1 MKIWIVCAAIVVS
14 LSTCKKSEKQ
24 PLAGS
29 DMSQIL
35 TLEEIE
41 KIIEAVPEQPAVQP
55 KKPRKLLVFSL
66 SWGYKHDAIAWG
78 REMFRIMAKKTGAF
92 EAVFSEDVAMF
103 EPKNLNQFD
112 AVLFNN
118 TNNEIFLP
126 ENFDS
131 LSTQQQAVAKERDEA
146 LKNSFV
152 NFLSSGK
159 GLAVIHAGVA
169 SFREWSEFGEIIG
182 ARFDNHSWNVENTV
196 FLRKEEPGHPLVQA
210 FPDEPFEVKD
220 EIYQMKG
227 PYSRDR
233 LKVLLRLDTTK
244 TDMDVANVHR
254 TDGDFAI
261 SWIKQYGK
269 GRVFYCALGHYKHIF
284 WDRAIL
290 RHFLDGIQFTLGD
303 LDCDATPSA
312 KVSSNHPIP

>member
-1 MKIWIVCAAIVVS
+1 MKIWIVCAAVVVS
-14 LSTCKKSEKQ
+14 LSACKKSEMQ
-24 PLAGS
+24 LSVSS
-29 DMSQIL
+29 DMSKIL
-35 TLEEIE
+35 TSAEIE
-41 KIIEAVPEQPAVQP
+41 KIIEAVPEKPTVQP
-55 KKPRKLLVFSL
+55 KTPRKLLVFSL

-78 REMFRIMAKKTGAF
+78 KEMFRIMAKKSGAF
-92 EAVFSEDVAMF
+92 EAVFSDDVAMF

-131 LSTQQQAVAKERDEA
+131 LSTQQQVVAKERDAA
-146 LKNSFV
+146 LKKSFV
-152 NFLSSGK
+152 DFLKSGK
-159 GLAVIHAGVA
+159 GLAVMHAGVA
-169 SFREWSEFGEIIG
+169 SFREWPEFGEIIG
-182 ARFDNHSWNVENTV
+182 ARFDNHPWNVENTV

-220 EIYQMKG
+220 EIYQMTG
-227 PYSRDR
+227 PYSREKLR
-233 LKVLLRLDTTK
+233 VLLRLDTTE
-244 TDMDVANVHR
+244 TDMNVPNVHR

-269 GRVFYCALGHYKHIF
+269 GRIFYCALGHTKPIF

-290 RHFLDGIQFTLGD
+290 RHFLDGIQFAMGD

-312 KVSSNHPIP
+312 RVE